1 MIREVLVSGEL
12 SLLNPVPNRINTF
25 LMAFS
30 SVEICTAE
38 REREPADRMYVSV
51 CILCITDCERPSFP
65 IVPQLGTHVY
75 SGAVRARGESPI
87 NSCAQPR

>member
-25 LMAFS
+25 LM
-30 SVEICTAE
+30 ELQ